1 MPYPTTVQL
10 IQRRRSQQWYV
21 NFPAAVA
28 NALDFAKGE
37 TVEWTVLDRRRL
49 LLARRRVPQRPG
61 HHTPQKTNHRQSHMN
76 KKNACHPEPSRRCPK
91 RSGPSGFLAALGEL
105 ISPKAIQSWRA
116 VATARAGAKP
126 ACP

>member
-28 NALDFAKGE
+28 NALDFSKGE

-49 LLARRRVPQRPG
+49 LA
-61 HHTPQKTNHRQSHMN
+61 
-76 KKNACHPEPSRRCPK
+76 
-91 RSGPSGFLAALGEL
+91 GPSPRAK
-105 ISPKAIQSWRA
+105 SPGPHPLSQENIAPQ
-116 VATARAGAKP
+116 TT
-126 ACP
+126 

>member
-28 NALDFAKGE
+28 NALDFSKGE

-49 LLARRRVPQRPG
+49 LLARRRGPKAPVL
-61 HHTPQKTNHRQSHMN
+61 TP
-76 KKNACHPEPSRRCPK
+76 CPK
-91 RSGPSGFLAALGEL
+91 KT
-105 ISPKAIQSWRA
+105 SPP
-116 VATARAGAKP
+116 KP
-126 ACP
+126 HE

>member
-28 NALDFAKGE
+28 NALDFSKGE

-49 LLARRRVPQRPG
+49 LLARRRVPQAPAITTPKNPTRP
-61 HHTPQKTNHRQSHMN
+61 KSH
-76 KKNACHPEPSRRCPK
+76 E
-91 RSGPSGFLAALGEL
+91 
-105 ISPKAIQSWRA
+105 
-116 VATARAGAKP
+116 
-126 ACP
+126 

>member
-49 LLARRRVPQRPG
+49 LLVRRRVPKPPVVTKLKNRSVP
-61 HHTPQKTNHRQSHMN
+61 KSHD
-76 KKNACHPEPSRRCPK
+76 
-91 RSGPSGFLAALGEL
+91 
-105 ISPKAIQSWRA
+105 
-116 VATARAGAKP
+116 
-126 ACP
+126 

>member
-1 MPYPTTVQL
+1 MPYPSTVQL

-49 LLARRRVPQRPG
+49 LLVRRRVPKAPAVG
-61 HHTPQKTNHRQSHMN
+61 KTKTPV
-76 KKNACHPEPSRRCPK
+76 
-91 RSGPSGFLAALGEL
+91 L
-105 ISPKAIQSWRA
+105 
-116 VATARAGAKP
+116 KP
-126 ACP
+126 HE

>member
-1 MPYPTTVQL
+1 MAYPTTVQL

-49 LLARRRVPQRPG
+49 LLARRRVRKVP
-61 HHTPQKTNHRQSHMN
+61 
-76 KKNACHPEPSRRCPK
+76 
-91 RSGPSGFLAALGEL
+91 AL
-105 ISPKAIQSWRA
+105 
-116 VATARAGAKP
+116 AKP
-126 ACP
+126 KTASNPKTHE

>member
-10 IQRRRSQQWYV
+10 IQRRSSQQWYV

-49 LLARRRVPQRPG
+49 LLARRRVPKPPAI
-61 HHTPQKTNHRQSHMN
+61 TPKKHSPPKSH
-76 KKNACHPEPSRRCPK
+76 E
-91 RSGPSGFLAALGEL
+91 
-105 ISPKAIQSWRA
+105 
-116 VATARAGAKP
+116 
-126 ACP
+126 

>member
-10 IQRRRSQQWYV
+10 IQRRRSQQWHV

-49 LLARRRVPQRPG
+49 LLARRRVPKAPPLGQLK
-61 HHTPQKTNHRQSHMN
+61 TPAS
-76 KKNACHPEPSRRCPK
+76 
-91 RSGPSGFLAALGEL
+91 
-105 ISPKAIQSWRA
+105 
-116 VATARAGAKP
+116 AKP
-126 ACP
+126 HE